1 MTKENALDIIE
12 RAKMD
17 LIHLYSDGE
26 GEIPKKYLKKLDTI
40 LGKLENLEW
49 DIANWKK

>member
-17 LIHLYSDGE
+17 LIHLSIDAE
-26 GEIPKKYLKKLDTI
+26 GEIL
-40 LGKLENLEW
+40 
-49 DIANWKK
+49 